1 MFSEFPHVQLLPGS
15 FMNAASDLITGLWDC
30 VFCPVAAVYRWSHSQ
45 RGPEDGQ
52 TAATNHQREVSWQD
66 RPHYRTPVQELEPSL
81 KNQFP
86 ILSNFRLILHN
97 YVLIFVLSSGSTPSW
112 TVTGCWWCMLGRWRS
127 LTPRLLSAKRT
138 SPSSSGWSGPE
149 ENETEEIKDTLKMYF
164 YILCWKVLTRTRCP
178 FSAPCC
184 WKTLLQT
191 TNLFSFFFPLF
202 HFIYFFNYGADF
214 TAKICLNL

>member
-149 ENETEEIKDTLKMYF
+149 ENETEEIKDTLKIFIF
-164 YILCWKVLTRTRCP
+164 YAEKSWREL
-178 FSAPCC
+178 AA
-184 WKTLLQT
+184 
-191 TNLFSFFFPLF
+191 LFLHRAAEKHFYRQNKLVFFFFSPVSFYLF
-202 HFIYFFNYGADF
+202 FLTMEQILQLRFV
-214 TAKICLNL
+214 